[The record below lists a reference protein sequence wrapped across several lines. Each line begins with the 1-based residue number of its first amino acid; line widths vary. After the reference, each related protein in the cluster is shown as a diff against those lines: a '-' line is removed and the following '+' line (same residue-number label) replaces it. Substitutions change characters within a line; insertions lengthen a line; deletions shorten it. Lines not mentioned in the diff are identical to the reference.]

1 MLNGEEVVQC
11 QISDAAMDELAGMEA
26 TESRARHAQFL
37 SLRSAME
44 QIASDIFDGT
54 LPMRG
59 VSCVYLQGTQGA

>member
-1 MLNGEEVVQC
+1 
-11 QISDAAMDELAGMEA
+11 MDELAGMEA
-26 TESRARHAQFL
+26 TERRARHAQFL